1 MTLETAFMLPVQDA
15 QHSFRRLLKAMSE
28 PGVIVALHQLKRGWQ
43 PLNIATTSVLLTL
56 ADNDTPVWLSTPL
69 NNDIVNQSLRFHT
82 NAPLVSQP
90 EQATFAVTDEAISSE
105 QLNALSTGTAV
116 APEAGATLILQVAS
130 LSGGR
135 MLRRR
140 GHCRRTNDRSA
151 AAGVHSART
160 HRAPASV
167 PARHRP
173 DPDLWRAPAGY
184 SANHSCGGVLMYVAV
199 KGGEKA
205 IDAAHALQE
214 SRRRGDTDLPEL
226 SVAQIEQQLNLAV
239 DRVMTEG
246 GIADREL
253 AALALKQASGD
264 NVEAIFLLRAYRT
277 TLAKLAVSEPLDTTG
292 MRLERR
298 ISAVYKDIPGGQLLG
313 PTYDYTHR
321 LLDFT
326 LLANGEAPTLTTADS
341 EQQPSPHVFS
351 LLARQGLAKF
361 EEDSGA
367 QPDDITRT
375 PPVYPCSRSSRL
387 QQLMRGDEGY
397 LLALAYST
405 QRGYGRNHPF
415 AGEIRSGYIDVSIVP
430 EELGFAVNVGE
441 LLMTECEMVNGFIDP
456 PGEPPHFT
464 RGYGLV
470 FGMSERKA
478 MAMALVDRALQAPEY
493 GEHATGPAQDEEFVL
508 AHADNVEAAGFVSHL
523 KLPHYVDF
531 QAELELLKRLQQEQN
546 HG

>member
-1 MTLETAFMLPVQDA
+1 
-15 QHSFRRLLKAMSE
+15 
-28 PGVIVALHQLKRGWQ
+28 
-43 PLNIATTSVLLTL
+43 
-56 ADNDTPVWLSTPL
+56 
-69 NNDIVNQSLRFHT
+69 
-82 NAPLVSQP
+82 
-90 EQATFAVTDEAISSE
+90 
-105 QLNALSTGTAV
+105 
-116 APEAGATLILQVAS
+116 
-130 LSGGR
+130 
-135 MLRRR
+135 
-140 GHCRRTNDRSA
+140 
-151 AAGVHSART
+151 
-160 HRAPASV
+160 
-167 PARHRP
+167 
-173 DPDLWRAPAGY
+173 
-184 SANHSCGGVLMYVAV
+184 MYVAV

-214 SRRRGDTDLPEL
+214 HKRRGDSEIPEL
-226 SVAQIEQQLNLAV
+226 SVAQIDAQLNLAV

-264 NVEAIFLLRAYRT
+264 SVEAIFLLRAYRT
-277 TLAKLAVSEPLDTTG
+277 TLPRLAVSEPIDTAA

-298 ISAVYKDIPGGQLLG
+298 ISAVYKDVPGGQLLG

-326 LLANGEAPTLTTADS
+326 LLANGEAPTLAQADAD
-341 EQQPSPHVFS
+341 QPHAPHVFS
-351 LLARQGLAKF
+351 LLEAQKLAKP
-361 EEDSGA
+361 EQDSGE
-367 QPDDITRT
+367 QPDDITRQ
-375 PPVYPCSRSSRL
+375 PPVYPCSRASRL
-387 QQLMRGDEGY
+387 QQLVRGDEGY

-415 AGEIRSGYIDVSIVP
+415 AGEIRSGYVSVELVP

-456 PGEPPHFT
+456 PAGSPHFT

-470 FGMSERKA
+470 FGQSERKA

-493 GEHATGPAQDEEFVL
+493 GENIASPAQDEEFVL

-531 QAELELLKRLQQEQN
+531 QAELELLKRLQREQEARRDSSCRL
-546 HG
+546 

>member
-56 ADNDTPVWLSTPL
+56 ADNDTPVWLAAPL
-69 NNDIVNQSLRFHT
+69 SNDIVSQSLRFHT

-135 MLRRR
+135 MLRLT
-140 GHCRRTNDRSA
+140 GA
-151 AAGVHSART
+151 
-160 HRAPASV
+160 
-167 PARHRP
+167 
-173 DPDLWRAPAGY
+173 
-184 SANHSCGGVLMYVAV
+184 
-199 KGGEKA
+199 
-205 IDAAHALQE
+205 
-214 SRRRGDTDLPEL
+214 
-226 SVAQIEQQLNLAV
+226 
-239 DRVMTEG
+239 

-277 TLAKLAVSEPLDTTG
+277 TLAKLAVSEPLDTTE

-351 LLARQGLAKF
+351 LLARQGLVKF

-456 PGEPPHFT
+456 PDEPPHFT

-531 QAELELLKRLQQEQN
+531 QAELELLKRLQQEKN